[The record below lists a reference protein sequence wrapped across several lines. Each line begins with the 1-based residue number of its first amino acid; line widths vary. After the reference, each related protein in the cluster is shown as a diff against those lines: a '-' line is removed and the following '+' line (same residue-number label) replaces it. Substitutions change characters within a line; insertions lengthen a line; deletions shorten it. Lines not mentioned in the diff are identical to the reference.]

1 MSTAQKNTFK
11 DVKKQILGNLDH
23 SRFVPGF
30 RDDSIKLQF
39 GDFVISG
46 INTLGDN
53 VIGYVVQIRR
63 KWGAFGS
70 DMFFIRE
77 YDGKLRT
84 HENQSFW
91 KLSDEQVKDVVP
103 FFKDSPSDELKEN
116 EELEYTILKE
126 QKASGFIVTKE
137 HAPERV
143 DSCAIAITV
152 TSGKGP
158 K

>member
-1 MSTAQKNTFK
+1 MKESRLEE
-11 DVKKQILGNLDH
+11 VKKQILANLDH
-23 SRFVPGF
+23 SRFVIGINKSAIP
-30 RDDSIKLQF
+30 IKF

-46 INTLGDN
+46 INTLGEN

-77 YDGKLRT
+77 HDGTLRT

-126 QKASGFIVTKE
+126 QKASGFIVTE
-137 HAPERV
+137 DYAPERV
-143 DSCAIAITV
+143 DSCALAITV
-152 TSGKGP
+152 ISGES
-158 K
+158 